1 MKITS
6 PEELL
11 NLKDNKFL
19 GEVPKFTNSQININ
33 GKNNILFCEENVSLW
48 NSRIDFNGDNSI
60 LYLSSNTFDYALN
73 ISINGNNVCFIG
85 KNNFFNGITTIVLSE
100 SQNVI
105 IGEDCLF
112 SYGISVRVADV
123 HLIYHTKT
131 KERLNF
137 SKSIY
142 IGDHVWLGQSAM
154 ILKGTHIGS
163 GSIIGANSVLSNKIV
178 PSNTT
183 FAGSPARL
191 TKKDTFWVG
200 YSVHPW
206 DELTTLKYSKYES
219 ENFVYA
225 VDSTTFD
232 LEDIEFDLNAFHDV
246 KDILSYIESNFLEA
260 GKNRFAL
267 NHWEVWNWLVRK
279 YSQL

>member
-1 MKITS
+1 MQITS

-11 NLKDNKFL
+11 NLKENEFI
-19 GEVPKFTNSQININ
+19 GELPKLTNSQININ
-33 GKNNILFCEENVSLW
+33 GKNNIFVCEENVNLW
-48 NSRIDFNGDNSI
+48 NSKIDFNGDNSV

-85 KNNFFNGITTIVLSE
+85 KNNYFNGMSTIVLSE
-100 SQNVI
+100 SKNVI

-112 SYGISVRVADV
+112 SYGISIRVADA

-137 SKSIY
+137 SKSIF

-154 ILKGTHIGS
+154 ILKGTRIGS
-163 GSIIGANSVLSNKIV
+163 GSIIGAGSVLSNKIV

-191 TKKDTFWVG
+191 TKNDTFWVG

-206 DELTTLKYSKYES
+206 DEFTTLKYSKYTTDNFIYETDDDTLDFEDVDYDLDEF
-219 ENFVYA
+219 ENPK
-225 VDSTTFD
+225 
-232 LEDIEFDLNAFHDV
+232 N
-246 KDILSYIESNFLEA
+246 ILTYIESNLLEA

-267 NHWEVWNWLVRK
+267 K
-279 YSQL
+279 